1 LSRRCISEGNPTPK
15 ISWRVNGVAIEE
27 SDKYSVNP
35 VSGELTVRGA
45 ESEDEGVYECTA
57 ANHGQ
62 VRAAA
67 QLTVKSKTQII
78 EGPSDQEATVF
89 TSLKV
94 TSTQR
99 K

>member
-15 ISWRVNGVAIEE
+15 ISWRVNGVAIVE

-35 VSGELTVRGA
+35 VSGELVVRHA

-94 TSTQR
+94 IST
-99 K
+99 